1 MLRNSTRHAPFVAG
15 GLIEPKR
22 LEYVRLAEEKA
33 TENGYLERFKG
44 RADDYSKNRPGY
56 PQEFL
61 DILEDEFGFNKGDVV
76 ADIGSGTGIL
86 SEMFLKNGNR
96 VYCVE
101 PNLDMRRVA
110 EERLKRYTPRFVSVD
125 GRAESTGLRSRGI
138 DLVTVGQALHWFDPD
153 RTRAEFARIV
163 REGGHVAIVY
173 NYRRSRSTAER
184 AYAALVSKYERDRV
198 SAHYAKDAFVKRF
211 LGKGG
216 IRKFVVPTSQSLDLK
231 GLLGRLASSSYMPR
245 RGTKGWTDVE
255 ENASKMIREH
265 GKRGTLVLHYDTTM
279 YVGSTLL
286 G

>member
-1 MLRNSTRHAPFVAG
+1 MAG
-15 GLIEPKR
+15 
-22 LEYVRLAEEKA
+22 EKA
-33 TENGYLERFKG
+33 TVNGYLERFKG

-56 PQEFL
+56 PREL
-61 DILEDEFGFNKGDVV
+61 IRILEDEFGFSKGDVV

-86 SEMFLKNGNR
+86 SEMFLTNGNR

-110 EERLKRYTPRFVSVD
+110 EERLRRYAPRFVSVD
-125 GRAESTGLRSRGI
+125 GRAESTGLRGRSI

-163 REGGHVAIVY
+163 RGSGHVAVVY
-173 NYRRSRSTAER
+173 NHRRRRSAAER

-198 SAHYAKDAFVKRF
+198 SVHYAKDAFVKRF
-211 LGKGG
+211 LGKGD
-216 IRKFVVPTSQSLDLK
+216 IRKFVMPISQSLDLQ

-255 ENASKMIREH
+255 EDASKMVREH
-265 GKRGTLVLHYDTTM
+265 GEGGTVVLHYDTTL
-279 YVGSTLL
+279 YVGSTSL

>member
-1 MLRNSTRHAPFVAG
+1 LAG
-15 GLIEPKR
+15 
-22 LEYVRLAEEKA
+22 EKA
-33 TENGYLERFKG
+33 TKNGYLERFKG

-56 PQEFL
+56 PRELLQ
-61 DILEDEFGFNKGDVV
+61 ILENEFGFSTGDVV

-86 SEMFLKNGNR
+86 SEVFLKNGNR
-96 VYCVE
+96 VYSVE

-110 EERLKRYTPRFVSVD
+110 EGRLRRYAPRFVSVD
-125 GRAESTGLRSRGI
+125 GRAESTGLKSRSI

-173 NYRRSRSTAER
+173 NYRRRRSAAER

-198 SAHYAKDAFVKRF
+198 SVHYAKDAFVKRF

-216 IRKFVVPTSQSLDLK
+216 IRKFVMPTSQSFDLE
-231 GLLGRLASSSYMPR
+231 GLLGRLASSSYTPR

-255 ENASKMIREH
+255 EDASKMVREH
-265 GKRGTLVLHYDTTM
+265 GERGTVVLHYDTTM
-279 YVGSTLL
+279 YVGSTSQ